1 MNQQENSFRLLPSI
15 DKLLQTKQ
23 LKLLIERVGQ
33 DVVKS
38 ESRAQLDLLRTAIA
52 GNDENILQRLAEDN
66 FLEALCDNIKEI
78 VEDLMEK
85 GEIEKECSVSGWW
98 VFLSKKCYE
107 KVEKEIK
114 RKMGGM
120 MNLPSGFKLP
130 F

>member
-52 GNDENILQRLAEDN
+52 GNDESILQRLAE
-66 FLEALCDNIKEI
+66 
-78 VEDLMEK
+78 
-85 GEIEKECSVSGWW
+85 
-98 VFLSKKCYE
+98 
-107 KVEKEIK
+107 
-114 RKMGGM
+114 
-120 MNLPSGFKLP
+120 
-130 F
+130 

>member
-1 MNQQENSFRLLPSI
+1 MKQQENSFRLLPSI

-52 GNDENILQRLAEDN
+52 GNDESILQRLAEDN

-78 VEDLMEK
+78 VESRFTGSLLP
-85 GEIEKECSVSGWW
+85 
-98 VFLSKKCYE
+98 VF
-107 KVEKEIK
+107 
-114 RKMGGM
+114 
-120 MNLPSGFKLP
+120 NLTGTVLHLI
-130 F
+130 

>member
-52 GNDENILQRLAEDN
+52 GNDESILQRLAEDN

-78 VEDLMEK
+78 VESRFTGSL
-85 GEIEKECSVSGWW
+85 
-98 VFLSKKCYE
+98 
-107 KVEKEIK
+107 
-114 RKMGGM
+114 
-120 MNLPSGFKLP
+120 LPVMRP
-130 F
+130 